1 MHQPWLEITD
11 SMEKSLVVA
20 GLCHNIGH
28 GPYSYPFT
36 DAIREL
42 LNDKSWDSNSTC
54 MTILED
60 LIDTNSIDMSSDEIN
75 MTKDI
80 LTGEKLYTLKSDQ
93 NSSVISNKDHKDYPL
108 WILQILNNKTNGVDV
123 DKFDFIRRD
132 TYKLGCPNE
141 SFDGDILINHAR
153 VLDNNICYREK
164 DAFSI
169 YELFNCRYRL
179 FKEFYIHRVSK
190 GIDLMIK
197 DIFLEANTH
206 YNFLNYLED
215 PKKFITLKDSIIN
228 DIKNSEEDE
237 LQTAKSIVKR
247 IYQRKLYKFVGEKNF
262 IISNFNNDDYE
273 KFFNFK
279 EEDILNFSHSS
290 GYQEENLKLGDIKIL
305 KCKLNFG
312 KNEEDP
318 VDYVKFYSKKKNYDL
333 TPENNYNEMY
343 QNMYEIKNI
352 EKKNISLLTPRCF
365 EEFILRVYVKEEEK
379 LESAKKAFEKFC
391 CEKTGESPNHYGKRS
406 ANKNDKI
413 KNTFN

>member
-1 MHQPWLEITD
+1 
-11 SMEKSLVVA
+11 MEKSLVVA

-36 DAIREL
+36 DSIREL
-42 LNDKSWDSNSTC
+42 LNDKTWDSDSTCMMILDDLIDSNS
-54 MTILED
+54 ID
-60 LIDTNSIDMSSDEIN
+60 LSQQEIN
-75 MTKDI
+75 LIKDI
-80 LTGEKLYTLKSDQ
+80 LTGEKKFTSYTDQINESDNQ
-93 NSSVISNKDHKDYPL
+93 IKLLNEVDKDYPL
-108 WILQILNNKTNGVDV
+108 WMLQILNNKTNGVDL

-141 SFDGDILINHAR
+141 SFDGDFLFNHAR
-153 VLDNNICYREK
+153 VIDNSICFREK

-197 DIFLEANTH
+197 DIFLEANSH

-215 PKKFITLKDSIIN
+215 PKSFITLKDSILN
-228 DIKNSEEDE
+228 DIKNSEEED
-237 LQTAKSIVKR
+237 LHTAKSIVKR

-262 IISNFNNDDYE
+262 IISNFNNEDYE

-279 EEDILNFSHSS
+279 EEDIINSSHNS

-312 KNEEDP
+312 KNDEDP
-318 VDYVKFYSKKKNYDL
+318 VDYVKFYSKKKKLNFDS
-333 TPENNYNEMY
+333 ENNDISENF
-343 QNMYEIKNI
+343 YEVKNL

-379 LESAKKAFEKFC
+379 LESAKKAFQRFC

-406 ANKNDKI
+406 ANKNDTYTI
-413 KNTFN
+413 KK